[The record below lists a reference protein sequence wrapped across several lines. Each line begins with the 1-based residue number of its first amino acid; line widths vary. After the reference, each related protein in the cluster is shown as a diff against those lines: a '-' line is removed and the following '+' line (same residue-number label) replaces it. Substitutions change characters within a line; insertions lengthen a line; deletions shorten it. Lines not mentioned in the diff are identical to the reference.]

1 MDGRGLPLLSGP
13 PPPPDSSESA
23 EMGCRKCAKEF
34 NILFTRSRRCNH
46 CGYAYCQSC
55 TDYQALMP
63 RQSSSGSS
71 GYDPMNVCAFCIEFL
86 QITASGKGALKNLP
100 LAKLRKYAG
109 AYNIRID
116 HAVEKDDVIEA
127 LLAARQPNGC
137 LSPQNESYYRRYS
150 VPNRAGPGPSSTR
163 ARVQNLFSSSSSL
176 RSSNNNA
183 NSAPPPPPPPQHSR
197 PEFARPDLEPDG
209 GREDRGIPIRP
220 RMQPFSAASGAPPRR
235 NTATRP
241 QSTPAAS
248 APRPTPTPSP
258 GSRPHSNY
266 VPPPQP
272 SHPSYPSYPSS
283 YPNPQNSNPPPAPPR
298 PQQYHPYASY
308 SPNSSA
314 SRSSHNLHVPPSH
327 VPPRPGS
334 VPPRQRASSA
344 APATRTPPP
353 APPPPAPTLD
363 QLLSMTTESMSSL
376 SISSLKAILFANHV
390 NSSMILEKGDLVRR
404 VVGLVEDERRE
415 RREHEERELE
425 EQRQREEI
433 ERIERER
440 EEREDQERIRIQ
452 HEMMEAFEREKRERE
467 GREQELDRE
476 REETARREEE
486 RIDGLQSDLMQVDSE
501 SESRHTYNGEHNTN
515 PTSSSSPPPPPTPP
529 KTSPAPSKVSPK
541 APATAAFVER
551 TGLCVVCQDE
561 EANIAI
567 VDCGHLAMCRSC
579 CDAIMQSTR
588 ECPLCRTRIVTEA
601 RLLRIFKA

>member
-13 PPPPDSSESA
+13 PPPNSSESA
-23 EMGCRKCAKEF
+23 EMGCRKCSKEF

-63 RQSSSGSS
+63 RESSSGPS

-150 VPNRAGPGPSSTR
+150 VPNRAGPGQSSTR

-183 NSAPPPPPPPQHSR
+183 NSAPPPPPPPQHTR

-248 APRPTPTPSP
+248 APRPTPTSSP
-258 GSRPHSNY
+258 GSRPHSNH

-272 SHPSYPSYPSS
+272 SYSSYPSYPT
-283 YPNPQNSNPPPAPPR
+283 
-298 PQQYHPYASY
+298 
-308 SPNSSA
+308 
-314 SRSSHNLHVPPSH
+314 
-327 VPPRPGS
+327 
-334 VPPRQRASSA
+334 

-425 EQRQREEI
+425 EQRQREET

-440 EEREDQERIRIQ
+440 EEREDQERIRVQ

-467 GREQELDRE
+467 SREQELNRE

-515 PTSSSSPPPPPTPP
+515 STSSSSPPPPPTPP

-579 CDAIMQSTR
+579 CDAIMHSTR

>member
-63 RQSSSGSS
+63 RQSSSGLS

-100 LAKLRKYAG
+100 LARLRKYAG

-137 LSPQNESYYRRYS
+137 LLPQNESYYRRYS

-176 RSSNNNA
+176 RSSNNNNNA
-183 NSAPPPPPPPQHSR
+183 DSAPPPPPPPQHTR

-209 GREDRGIPIRP
+209 GREDRGVPIRP

-248 APRPTPTPSP
+248 APRPTPTTSP
-258 GSRPHSNY
+258 GSGPHSNY

-272 SHPSYPSYPSS
+272 SYSS
-283 YPNPQNSNPPPAPPR
+283 YP
-298 PQQYHPYASY
+298 
-308 SPNSSA
+308 
-314 SRSSHNLHVPPSH
+314 
-327 VPPRPGS
+327 
-334 VPPRQRASSA
+334 ASSA
-344 APATRTPPP
+344 APSTRTPPP

-363 QLLSMTTESMSSL
+363 QLLSMTTESLSSL

-390 NSSMILEKGDLVRR
+390 NSSMILEKGDLVKR
-404 VVGLVEDERRE
+404 VVGLVEDEKRE

-425 EQRQREEI
+425 EQRQREETR
-433 ERIERER
+433 RIERER

-467 GREQELDRE
+467 GREQELNRE
-476 REETARREEE
+476 REETARRREEE

-501 SESRHTYNGEHNTN
+501 SESRHTYNGEHNPN
-515 PTSSSSPPPPPTPP
+515 ATSSSSPPPPPTPP
-529 KTSPAPSKVSPK
+529 KTSPAPSTASPK
-541 APATAAFVER
+541 TLATAAFVER

>member
-183 NSAPPPPPPPQHSR
+183 NSAPPPPPPPQHTR

-235 NTATRP
+235 NTASRP

-272 SHPSYPSYPSS
+272 SYSSYPSYPT
-283 YPNPQNSNPPPAPPR
+283 
-298 PQQYHPYASY
+298 
-308 SPNSSA
+308 
-314 SRSSHNLHVPPSH
+314 
-327 VPPRPGS
+327 
-334 VPPRQRASSA
+334 

-415 RREHEERELE
+415 RREHEQRELE
-425 EQRQREEI
+425 EQRQREET

-467 GREQELDRE
+467 SREQELDRE
-476 REETARREEE
+476 REETARRREEE
-486 RIDGLQSDLMQVDSE
+486 PIDGLQSDLMQVDSE
-501 SESRHTYNGEHNTN
+501 SESRHTHNGEHNPN

-529 KTSPAPSKVSPK
+529 KTSPTPSKTPPK

>member
-13 PPPPDSSESA
+13 PPLNSSETA

-46 CGYAYCQSC
+46 CGYAYCHSC

-63 RQSSSGSS
+63 RDSSTGQS

-86 QITASGKGALKNLP
+86 QITAAGKGALKTLP

-137 LSPQNESYYRRYS
+137 LTPYNESYYRRYS

-163 ARVQNLFSSSSSL
+163 ARVQNLFSTSTSRNTSSS
-176 RSSNNNA
+176 
-183 NSAPPPPPPPQHSR
+183 NSVPPPPPPPQHTR
-197 PEFARPDLEPDG
+197 PEFARPDLEPD
-209 GREDRGIPIRP
+209 DRGIPIRP
-220 RMQPFSAASGAPPRR
+220 RLQPYSAASRAPPPR

-241 QSTPAAS
+241 QSTPVAS
-248 APRPTPTPSP
+248 PYQPVPTPTPT
-258 GSRPHSNY
+258 SRPYPNY
-266 VPPPQP
+266 VPPP
-272 SHPSYPSYPSS
+272 HPSYASYPHS
-283 YPNPQNSNPPPAPPR
+283 YPNAQNSNALPR
-298 PQQYHPYASY
+298 AQQYHPY
-308 SPNSSA
+308 SPHTSNSSA

-334 VPPRQRASSA
+334 VPPRRASSA
-344 APATRTPPP
+344 APSTQTPTF
-353 APPPPAPTLD
+353 APQPTPTLD
-363 QLLSMTTESMSSL
+363 ELLTMTSESL
-376 SISSLKAILFANHV
+376 STMSISTLKAILFANHV
-390 NSSMILEKGDLVRR
+390 NSGMILEKGDLVRR
-404 VVGLVEDERRE
+404 VIGLVEDERKE

-425 EQRQREEI
+425 EQRHREEI
-433 ERIERER
+433 ERIEREK
-440 EEREDQERIRIQ
+440 EEKEDQERIRIQ
-452 HEMMEAFEREKRERE
+452 HEMMEAFERERQERE
-467 GREQELDRE
+467 EREQERDRQ
-476 REETARREEE
+476 READTRRREEE
-486 RIDGLQSDLMQVDSE
+486 RLEDLERDQMQVDGDSDNA
-501 SESRHTYNGEHNTN
+501 SHNN
-515 PTSSSSPPPPPTPP
+515 TSPPPTPP
-529 KTSPAPSKVSPK
+529 KTSSPVPLKAPAK

-567 VDCGHLAMCRSC
+567 VDCGHLAMCRTC
-579 CDAIMQSTR
+579 CDSIMQSTR